1 MTDYDLTII
10 GGGSAG
16 LVLAVAGAKLGKKTA
31 LIEKHR
37 IGGDCLWTGCVP
49 SKALLKVAKVANEI
63 QHAEKYGFFCEGEVF
78 NRAPDFQQAMAYV
91 RSTQQKIE
99 EEHDNPERFRDM
111 GVDVIFG
118 SGRFMSPQRFV
129 VKGAGENH
137 AYRAG
142 EANSGEMRTLTS
154 KKFVISTGSRP
165 AVPPIPGIENCD
177 YLDSETVWELE
188 ELPKR
193 LLVVGAGP
201 IGVELG
207 QAFHRLGAAVT
218 IAQRGNR
225 ILTKEDADVSA
236 CLLDCLREE
245 GITIRLNTQITRI
258 DNHIASAAV
267 GRGPVPRHPQSSPG
281 NVVNP
286 NASAAVGRG
295 PVPRHPQNSQ
305 GNIDS
310 HNASAAVGRGPVPHA
325 QSSPGNLDNPN
336 ASATVGRGPVPRHPQ
351 SSPENAVNV
360 TFRHDKNSTTEQQFD
375 KILIAAGRAPNVEGL
390 GLEELGVNVS
400 KRGIEVNNKLQTRVK
415 NIYAAGDVIGHY
427 LFTHV
432 AAYQAQLL
440 LRNIFFPLSRT
451 IDYSIVPWTTFC
463 EPEVARCGLTEAEA
477 REKYG
482 DVDVFTLPQAD
493 VDRAVAEGETRGFTK
508 VIASR
513 WRGKI
518 LGVHLVGA
526 NAGEVLHEYVL
537 AMQHG
542 IPLHKLSGMMHVY
555 PTFSSSVWRVAGKW
569 FSESTPIQLFR
580 KLISS

>member
-63 QHAEKYGFFCEGEVF
+63 QHAEKYGFFLGGEVF
-78 NRAPDFQQAMAYV
+78 NRAPDFQKAMAYV

-99 EEHDNPERFRDM
+99 EEHDNPERFREM

-118 SGRFMSPQRFV
+118 SGHFTSPQTFV
-129 VKGAGENH
+129 VNGAVGDRGGTVEN
-137 AYRAG
+137 G
-142 EANSGEMRTLTS
+142 QTRTLTS

-165 AVPPIPGIENCD
+165 AVPSIPGIETCD
-177 YLDSETVWELE
+177 YLDSETLWELE

-201 IGVELG
+201 IGIELG

-218 IAQRGNR
+218 LVQRSDR

-258 DNHIASAAV
+258 NGH
-267 GRGPVPRHPQSSPG
+267 H
-281 NVVNP
+281 
-286 NASAAVGRG
+286 
-295 PVPRHPQNSQ
+295 
-305 GNIDS
+305 
-310 HNASAAVGRGPVPHA
+310 
-325 QSSPGNLDNPN
+325 
-336 ASATVGRGPVPRHPQ
+336 
-351 SSPENAVNV
+351 V
-360 TFRHDKNSTTEQQFD
+360 TFRNGANSTEEQQFD
-375 KILIAAGRAPNVEGL
+375 KILIASGRAPNVEGL
-390 GLEELGVNVS
+390 GLEEIGVNVG
-400 KRGIEVNNKLQTRVK
+400 KRGIEVNNKLQTNVK

-432 AAYQAQLL
+432 ADFQAQLI
-440 LRNIFFPLSRT
+440 LRNIFFPLSKT
-451 IDYSIVPWTTFC
+451 IDYAVVPWTTFC

-477 REKYG
+477 REKHG

-493 VDRAVAEGETRGFTK
+493 VDRAVAEDETRGFTK

-526 NAGEVLHEYVL
+526 NAGEVIHEYVL
-537 AMQHG
+537 AMQQG
-542 IPLHKLSGMMHVY
+542 ISLRKLSEMIHVY
-555 PTFSSSVWRVAGKW
+555 PTFSSSVWRVARKW
-569 FSESTPIQLFR
+569 FSEGTLIRTVR
-580 KLISS
+580 KLIS

>member
-63 QHAEKYGFFCEGEVF
+63 QHAEKYGFFREGEVF

-137 AYRAG
+137 AYRTG
-142 EANSGEMRTLTS
+142 EANSGETRTLTS

-258 DNHIASAAV
+258 DNHNASAAVERGPVPRHPQSSQGDIDNHIASAAV
-267 GRGPVPRHPQSSPG
+267 ERGPVPRHPQSSPG
-281 NVVNP
+281 NIDNHT
-286 NASAAVGRG
+286 ASAAVGRG
-295 PVPRHPQNSQ
+295 PVPRH
-305 GNIDS
+305 
-310 HNASAAVGRGPVPHA
+310 A
-325 QSSPGNLDNPN
+325 QSSPGN
-336 ASATVGRGPVPRHPQ
+336 V
-351 SSPENAVNV
+351 VNV
-360 TFRHDKNSTTEQQFD
+360 TFRDDKNGTTEQQFD

-390 GLEELGVNVS
+390 GLEELGVNVN

-440 LRNIFFPLSRT
+440 LRNIFFPLSKT

-518 LGVHLVGA
+518 LGVHLVGT

-580 KLISS
+580 KLISY

>member
-63 QHAEKYGFFCEGEVF
+63 QHAEKYGFFREGEVF
-78 NRAPDFQQAMAYV
+78 NRAPDFQEAMAYV

-99 EEHDNPERFRDM
+99 EEHDNPERFREM

-118 SGRFMSPQRFV
+118 SGCFMSPQRFV
-129 VKGAGENH
+129 VNGAVANR
-137 AYRAG
+137 AYRGRTAD
-142 EANSGEMRTLTS
+142 SGETRTLTS

-165 AVPPIPGIENCD
+165 AVPPIPGIESCD
-177 YLDSETVWELE
+177 YLDSESVWELT

-201 IGVELG
+201 IGIELG
-207 QAFHRLGAAVT
+207 QAFHRLGSEVT
-218 IAQRGNR
+218 IVQRSER

-236 CLLDCLREE
+236 CLLNCLREE
-245 GITIRLNTQITRI
+245 GIIIRLNTQIARI
-258 DNHIASAAV
+258 DNHIASSAV
-267 GRGPVPRHPQSSPG
+267 GQGKPVPR
-281 NVVNP
+281 
-286 NASAAVGRG
+286 
-295 PVPRHPQNSQ
+295 
-305 GNIDS
+305 
-310 HNASAAVGRGPVPHA
+310 HA
-325 QSSPGNLDNPN
+325 QSSPRN
-336 ASATVGRGPVPRHPQ
+336 V
-351 SSPENAVNV
+351 VNV
-360 TFRHDKNSTTEQQFD
+360 TFRDDKNGIAEQEFD
-375 KILIAAGRAPNVEGL
+375 KILIASGRAPNVEGL
-390 GLEELGVNVS
+390 GLEELGVNIS
-400 KRGIEVNNKLQTRVK
+400 KRGIEVNNKLQTSVK

-432 AAYQAQLL
+432 ADFQAQLI
-440 LRNIFFPLSRT
+440 LRNIFFPFSKA
-451 IDYSIVPWTTFC
+451 IDYSVVPWTTFC
-463 EPEVARCGLTEAEA
+463 EPEVARCGLSEAEA

-482 DVDVFTLPQAD
+482 DVDIFTLSQGD

-526 NAGEVLHEYVL
+526 NAGEVIHEYVL

-542 IPLHKLSGMMHVY
+542 IPLRKLSEMIHVY
-555 PTFSSSVWRVAGKW
+555 PTFSSSVWRVARKW
-569 FSESTPIQLFR
+569 FSEGT
-580 KLISS
+580 LIRTLRRFAHSNRTR